1 MSTSIE
7 DSRSRHD
14 ATGPEGGMNALL
26 LVLGPVL
33 VLVASTTLLALLAG
47 LFGWHPQQMLP
58 IAAGVGAVALL
69 ASIVTVALLFRQMGE
84 RAAAHRALQAAQS
97 RVAGILDTA
106 MDAIIAVDGAQ
117 RIVLFNGAA
126 EKVFGFERGQI
137 MGEPLERLLPERFR
151 DGHAL
156 LMRGFGETGVTARR
170 MGDATVLAALR
181 ANGEEFP
188 IEASISHL
196 TEDGG
201 KLYTVILRD
210 ISGRRAAE
218 ERVARSE
225 ARLRG
230 ILDSAMDAIITVDD
244 EQKVVLFNAA
254 AELVF
259 GWRREEA
266 IGAPLERFIPE
277 RFRAGHAD
285 HVRRFGSTGTV
296 TRRMG
301 AQRIVTGQRA
311 SGEEFPIDAS
321 ISQISEGG
329 SKYYTVIL
337 RDVTE
342 RVRAQQALESSREE
356 LREFAAAAGNV
367 REQEK
372 SRIARELH
380 DELGQSLTALK
391 MDLNW
396 MAEHLPA
403 GQTALAG
410 KIETMQQMLGSTV
423 AATRRI
429 SADLRPLMLD
439 DLGLLPA
446 LEWLVQNFTE
456 RSGIDCELNLTSANL
471 DLPEPYATAVFRIL
485 QESLTNV
492 ARHAQASMVEA
503 TLSRAG
509 ERITLV
515 VQDNGRGFSS
525 SDPRRPN
532 SFGLLGMRERA
543 YLLGGEARVES
554 SPGQGT
560 RVEVSIPVLAQDAPA
575 SMEDT

>member
-1 MSTSIE
+1 M
-7 DSRSRHD
+7 RHD
-14 ATGPEGGMNALL
+14 TIEPAGGGMNALL
-26 LVLGPVL
+26 LALGPVL

-47 LFGWHPQQMLP
+47 LSGWHPQQMLP

-69 ASIVTVALLFRQMGE
+69 ASIVTVVLLFRQMGE
-84 RAAAHRALQAAQS
+84 RASAHRALQAAQS

-126 EKVFGFERGQI
+126 EKVFGYARGQI
-137 MGEPLERLLPERFR
+137 IGEPLERLLPERFR
-151 DGHAL
+151 RGHAGFV
-156 LMRGFGETGVTARR
+156 RSFGETGVTARR

-244 EQKVVLFNAA
+244 GQKVVLFNTA
-254 AELVF
+254 AEQVF

-266 IGAPLERFIPE
+266 LGAPLERFIPE

-285 HVRRFGSTGTV
+285 HVRRFGTTGTV

-301 AQRIVTGQRA
+301 AQRIVTGVRA

-321 ISQISEGG
+321 ISQINEGG
-329 SKYYTVIL
+329 AKYYTVIL

-342 RVRAQQALESSREE
+342 RVRAQEALERSRED

-380 DELGQSLTALK
+380 DELGQALTALK

-403 GQTALAG
+403 DAPALAA

-456 RSGIDCELNLTSANL
+456 RSGIDCELNLTSADL

-509 ERITLV
+509 KCITLA
-515 VQDNGRGFSS
+515 VQDNGRGFSG

-560 RVEVSIPVLAQDAPA
+560 RVEVTIPMQAQGAPA
-575 SMEDT
+575 SMGDT

>member
-1 MSTSIE
+1 
-7 DSRSRHD
+7 
-14 ATGPEGGMNALL
+14 
-26 LVLGPVL
+26 
-33 VLVASTTLLALLAG
+33 
-47 LFGWHPQQMLP
+47 
-58 IAAGVGAVALL
+58 
-69 ASIVTVALLFRQMGE
+69 
-84 RAAAHRALQAAQS
+84 
-97 RVAGILDTA
+97 
-106 MDAIIAVDGAQ
+106 
-117 RIVLFNGAA
+117 
-126 EKVFGFERGQI
+126 
-137 MGEPLERLLPERFR
+137 
-151 DGHAL
+151 
-156 LMRGFGETGVTARR
+156 
-170 MGDATVLAALR
+170 
-181 ANGEEFP
+181 
-188 IEASISHL
+188 
-196 TEDGG
+196 
-201 KLYTVILRD
+201 
-210 ISGRRAAE
+210 
-218 ERVARSE
+218 
-225 ARLRG
+225 
-230 ILDSAMDAIITVDD
+230 
-244 EQKVVLFNAA
+244 
-254 AELVF
+254 
-259 GWRREEA
+259 
-266 IGAPLERFIPE
+266 
-277 RFRAGHAD
+277 
-285 HVRRFGSTGTV
+285 
-296 TRRMG
+296 MG